1 MDGKKMKQIVRSGIL
16 IGVVMAVFAVTVWG
30 GAGFVTR
37 GLQVYEVRQQ
47 LRLVKSGGAVE
58 NLKVEFPVFL
68 LENLPPYQKVTAFRS
83 DTTQMRYIASR
94 TAPKMEYALAR
105 WADNREIEMELVYNI
120 ENQAIEYELPKYFGR
135 NEVEAAYLQSETGI
149 ESTDPGIADFAAKL
163 TARENYPLDKAIKLF
178 YYVNSKLEYRIINET
193 SHSALRTLRR
203 GYGNCE
209 DFSLLYIALCRSI
222 GIPARFVNGFR
233 FDPALVQ
240 NGEVDLTKFGHAW
253 VEVNLPGIGWL
264 PVEPTFTYTVNGEKK
279 VNYNF
284 FGRLQEEDRHLLSSY
299 ARNEGTRCK
308 WQHDSRVKAEVQMT
322 NKLYI
327 RRVK

>member
-1 MDGKKMKQIVRSGIL
+1 MKQVWRRGL
-16 IGVVMAVFAVTVWG
+16 LLWVVLAVCAVTVQG

-47 LRLVKSGGAVE
+47 LRLVKTGGAVE
-58 NLKVEFPVFL
+58 NLRLEVPSFL
-68 LENLPPYQKVTAFRS
+68 MENLPPYQKITAFRC
-83 DTTQMRYIASR
+83 DTAQLRYIASR
-94 TAPKMEYALAR
+94 TAPRMEYTLAH
-105 WADNREIEMELVYNI
+105 WGDNREIEMELSYTI
-120 ENQAIEYELPKYFGR
+120 ENQAIEYELPKYSGR
-135 NEVEAAYLQSETGI
+135 NPVETAYLQPETGI
-149 ESTDPGIADFAAKL
+149 ESNDSAIADFAVKL
-163 TARENYPLDKAIKLF
+163 TAKENYPLDKAVKLF
-178 YYVNSKLEYRIINET
+178 YYVNSKLEYRNGNET
-193 SHSALRTLRR
+193 NHSAVRTLHR

-209 DFSLLYIALCRSI
+209 DFSLLYIALCRSV

-233 FDPALVQ
+233 FEPDQIPS
-240 NGEVDLTKFGHAW
+240 GEVDLVKFGHAW

-264 PVEPTFTYTVNGEKK
+264 PVEPTFSYTVNGEKK

-308 WQHDSRVKAEVQMT
+308 WQHDSRVKAEVQLI

-327 RRVK
+327 RRIK